1 MNIILEAFNCCP
13 ECYNDKFITDLIK
26 LETYCSNCGLVVS
39 NNIPFTI
46 SEAIE
51 QDKKEKEQYEELKQH
66 KELKPIIEAYEK
78 KQYLKQSGRKNSAN
92 FLLFKV

>member
-1 MNIILEAFNCCP
+1 MNIILEAFRCCP
-13 ECYNDKFITDLIK
+13 ECYSKDLTKDLVK

-39 NNIPFTI
+39 NQIPFTI

-51 QDKKEKEQYEELKQH
+51 HDKKEKKQYEELKQH

-92 FLLFKV
+92 FFK